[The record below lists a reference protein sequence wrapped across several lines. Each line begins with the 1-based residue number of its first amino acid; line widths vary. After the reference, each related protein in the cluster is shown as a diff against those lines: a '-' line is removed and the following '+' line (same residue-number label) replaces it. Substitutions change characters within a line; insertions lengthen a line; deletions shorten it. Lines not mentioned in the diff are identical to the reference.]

1 MPSIFSSAPQ
11 IPAQAVAPGLY
22 FSPRGEAKCVRG
34 PSGRGAR
41 RAGRR
46 KKARAGVLAQYVEH
60 GKQAQRSH
68 GGHAVCFGR
77 WVVRNA
83 GYIAGGLA
91 ASASSSE

>member
-46 KKARAGVLAQYVEH
+46 KRRA
-60 GKQAQRSH
+60 QAYLHSTLSTASKRNEVMA
-68 GGHAVCFGR
+68 GHAACFGR
-77 WVVRNA
+77 RVVRNA